1 MKEFFNLEESEW
13 DYKKILLVIF
23 LAFTFSVLLRY
34 IWVDQFQNVEAFKWL
49 GQLMINTNDGYYFA
63 EGARDIISG
72 VHQNLDSSPIDNPV
86 SQLTALLVKILP
98 FSFETIILWMPA
110 FLGSLLVVPL
120 VLIGNS
126 LKQPIVGII
135 AGFLAPITW
144 SYYNRTMTGYYD
156 TDMLTIVL
164 PTFIVW
170 GIVSSLLNKENRFL
184 LIAPI
189 FTILYLFWYQQ
200 GSSLS
205 LGLAGML
212 FLYTVIF
219 ERKEIYNYKLLSFM
233 FIALAPVSA
242 LIKLPILL
250 IAFGVIYW
258 FENRTHF
265 EDDEVLGKD
274 TVVLKKDKH
283 KRKYNIDKYIF
294 VLFGLSAIFLIAS
307 GAFNPIINQIQN
319 YVFRDFGTEVETN
332 QSITLHY
339 FNVVKTVREA
349 SAIPWE
355 TFVNRI
361 SGNQITFWLA
371 TIGTALMMFR
381 YRVMLI
387 ALPMVALG
395 FLAYK
400 NGLRF
405 TVYAVPI
412 YALGLGYLI
421 VTIFKEVSPRYIKY
435 LLIAGATTLAIYPNY
450 LHIKSYK
457 VPVVFNK
464 NEVAVLDQ
472 LKYIAKREDYV
483 VTWWDYGYPIRYYSD
498 VKTLVDGG
506 QHSGSINFFAS
517 YVLMRGQVESA
528 NMARLA
534 VEYRE
539 MNKYQLDKM
548 MEDRN
553 ITDPNIF
560 LQNLVDDKVELPEKT
575 RDVYLYLP
583 LRMMNIFPT
592 VGLFSNIDLKTGK
605 QAIKPFFYQTSQ
617 FKDNGK
623 FISLGQGI
631 VFDKI
636 RAIIKIGN
644 IERPIDSFYITEYKK
659 DGKLHITRLQSRAG
673 ANLSIIFMKNYG
685 KILVV
690 DHNTFK
696 STYIQLFVFENYSPQ
711 FFEPVILTPLAKV
724 YKLKR

>member
-1 MKEFFNLEESEW
+1 MTTPRTENLPLLTLRDVVIFPSVVTPLFVGREKSINALNEVMKG
-13 DYKKILLVIF
+13 DKKILLVIF

-258 FENRTHF
+258 LQMLQKLLRTKF
-265 EDDEVLGKD
+265 
-274 TVVLKKDKH
+274 
-283 KRKYNIDKYIF
+283 YNF
-294 VLFGLSAIFLIAS
+294 
-307 GAFNPIINQIQN
+307 
-319 YVFRDFGTEVETN
+319 
-332 QSITLHY
+332 
-339 FNVVKTVREA
+339 
-349 SAIPWE
+349 
-355 TFVNRI
+355 
-361 SGNQITFWLA
+361 
-371 TIGTALMMFR
+371 
-381 YRVMLI
+381 
-387 ALPMVALG
+387 
-395 FLAYK
+395 
-400 NGLRF
+400 
-405 TVYAVPI
+405 
-412 YALGLGYLI
+412 
-421 VTIFKEVSPRYIKY
+421 Y
-435 LLIAGATTLAIYPNY
+435 LL
-450 LHIKSYK
+450 
-457 VPVVFNK
+457 
-464 NEVAVLDQ
+464 
-472 LKYIAKREDYV
+472 
-483 VTWWDYGYPIRYYSD
+483 RYT
-498 VKTLVDGG
+498 VK
-506 QHSGSINFFAS
+506 
-517 YVLMRGQVESA
+517 
-528 NMARLA
+528 
-534 VEYRE
+534 
-539 MNKYQLDKM
+539 
-548 MEDRN
+548 
-553 ITDPNIF
+553 
-560 LQNLVDDKVELPEKT
+560 
-575 RDVYLYLP
+575 
-583 LRMMNIFPT
+583 
-592 VGLFSNIDLKTGK
+592 
-605 QAIKPFFYQTSQ
+605 
-617 FKDNGK
+617 
-623 FISLGQGI
+623 
-631 VFDKI
+631 
-636 RAIIKIGN
+636 
-644 IERPIDSFYITEYKK
+644 
-659 DGKLHITRLQSRAG
+659 
-673 ANLSIIFMKNYG
+673 
-685 KILVV
+685 
-690 DHNTFK
+690 
-696 STYIQLFVFENYSPQ
+696 
-711 FFEPVILTPLAKV
+711 
-724 YKLKR
+724 